1 MKFNIRKPSY
11 LNEALLGNRNM
22 GYPTNEI
29 EVKGAVPVDF
39 AAAINEYQ
47 TREKKTAETFKEF
60 KDKAEEFVKQ
70 NHNRKVKGKATSEM
84 KKMHLSEAVDFGNP
98 MEFGRGPCV
107 PIVHNYT
114 RTIKDAVEGL
124 RDPKTANLAKSA
136 LSRYAYQLMDAKM
149 SVDNFNTYWQAR
161 YPASMD
167 YIEKQLALI
176 PDDVLKST
184 GEMKEL
190 KLSESL
196 FEDATEEGK
205 FDKYIGQFGSGPCA
219 PISHLRYWKRHLD
232 DAAKHLNDERFGEM
246 AEKEV
251 AEALDNIKANLQEF
265 IDFNTYW
272 TKHYALVR
280 QAFNQVI
287 ENADV
292 EMGMPESLVN
302 VDVPITA
309 NVTANGNT
317 VPFLNGSAKTEDIDP
332 DFFAIDNEQ
341 TLTES
346 PTAVMDPPVKKKRKR
361 GPNEKPDIA
370 DYSSMD
376 LWYAVYDELS
386 ATTDHEGE
394 GKTVNKQL
402 KARRGERYEHVYP
415 HGDTDIVVYAMDIE
429 DLDFAKRVADHYG
442 VIAEKPKKDNN
453 PRTNGY
459 YKYSMI
465 IRIPPEKLYT
475 Y

>member
-1 MKFNIRKPSY
+1 MCVRGYNNIVVDYIHRKSKMEDTCMKFNIRKPSR

-176 PDDVLKST
+176 PDDVLNQLLGIKN
-184 GEMKEL
+184 
-190 KLSESL
+190 ESII
-196 FEDATEEGK
+196 D
-205 FDKYIGQFGSGPCA
+205 
-219 PISHLRYWKRHLD
+219 
-232 DAAKHLNDERFGEM
+232 LNLP
-246 AEKEV
+246 V
-251 AEALDNIKANLQEF
+251 
-265 IDFNTYW
+265 
-272 TKHYALVR
+272 
-280 QAFNQVI
+280 
-287 ENADV
+287 
-292 EMGMPESLVN
+292 
-302 VDVPITA
+302 TA
-309 NVTANGNT
+309 NITANGNT

-341 TLTES
+341 ILAES

-465 IRIPPEKLYT
+465 IRIPPEELYT

>member
-1 MKFNIRKPSY
+1 MKFNIHKPSR

-84 KKMHLSEAVDFGNP
+84 KKMHLSEAVDFGDP

-114 RTIKDAVEGL
+114 RTIMDAVKGL
-124 RDPKTANLAKSA
+124 KNPKTADLAMNT
-136 LSRYAYQLMDAKM
+136 LRRYVYQLSDTKL
-149 SVDNFNTYWQAR
+149 SLEDFNTYWQTR
-161 YPASMD
+161 YPASVD
-167 YIEKQLALI
+167 YVDRQISLI
-176 PDDVLKST
+176 PDDVLNQLLGIKN
-184 GEMKEL
+184 
-190 KLSESL
+190 ESII
-196 FEDATEEGK
+196 D
-205 FDKYIGQFGSGPCA
+205 
-219 PISHLRYWKRHLD
+219 
-232 DAAKHLNDERFGEM
+232 LNLP
-246 AEKEV
+246 V
-251 AEALDNIKANLQEF
+251 
-265 IDFNTYW
+265 
-272 TKHYALVR
+272 
-280 QAFNQVI
+280 
-287 ENADV
+287 
-292 EMGMPESLVN
+292 
-302 VDVPITA
+302 TA
-309 NVTANGNT
+309 NITANGNT

-465 IRIPPEKLYT
+465 IRIPPEELYT